1 MEFILNNGK
10 KITKA
15 KKGGLYKASYFYKDE
30 TILEL
35 EDNIYITI
43 QDGNFTVDE
52 LPFQE
57 GCTYGDRKSINNKYY
72 SRFNS

>member
-10 KITKA
+10 RITKA
-15 KKGGLYKASYFYKDE
+15 KRGGLYKASYFYKDE

-35 EDNIYITI
+35 EDNIFITI

-52 LPFQE
+52 LPF
-57 GCTYGDRKSINNKYY
+57 
-72 SRFNS
+72 